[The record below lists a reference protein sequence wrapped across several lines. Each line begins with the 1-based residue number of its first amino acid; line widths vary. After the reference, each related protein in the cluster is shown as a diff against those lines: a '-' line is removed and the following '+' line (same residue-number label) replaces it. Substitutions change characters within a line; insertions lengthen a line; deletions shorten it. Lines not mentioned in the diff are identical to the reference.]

1 MDILKEIKKVMKLI
15 ENVDFI
21 DFRKN
26 KDNQIKINKAYLKLE
41 KIVKE
46 LGDEDK

>member
-1 MDILKEIKKVMKLI
+1 MDILKEIKKVMRVI

-21 DFRKN
+21 DFRRN

>member
-1 MDILKEIKKVMKLI
+1 MDILKEIKKVMRLI

-21 DFRKN
+21 DFRRN

>member
-1 MDILKEIKKVMKLI
+1 MDILKEIKKVMRLL
-15 ENVDFI
+15 ESVDFM
-21 DFRKN
+21 DFRRN
-26 KDNQIKINKAYLKLE
+26 KDNQIKMNKAYLKLE